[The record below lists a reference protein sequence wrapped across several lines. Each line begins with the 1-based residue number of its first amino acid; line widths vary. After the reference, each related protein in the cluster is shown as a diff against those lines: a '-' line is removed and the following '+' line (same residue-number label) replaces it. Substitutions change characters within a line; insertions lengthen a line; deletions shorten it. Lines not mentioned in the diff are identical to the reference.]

1 MKQLSAIFI
10 FVCLSVI
17 LTQAAQKNRCSL
29 QLSYNQMGFAYKYNF
44 SKVPVWAEGYFGLGN
59 QDIDKPF
66 NDYLAGIKVGHPIA
80 TFKSS
85 VLNISL
91 HLGIYIPV
99 NEYYKA
105 TTPVGGINVD
115 YEKFIGKSH
124 KHSILVDAGYQYGKR
139 TYSQKFQNEDIYVA
153 TTDIYRVSPLWL
165 SVGYGFNF

>member
-1 MKQLSAIFI
+1 MKQFSAIFI
-10 FVCLSVI
+10 LACASV
-17 LTQAAQKNRCSL
+17 LFTQAAQKNRCSL
-29 QLSYNQMGFAYKYNF
+29 QLSYNQLDFAYKHSF

-66 NDYLAGIKVGHPIA
+66 NDYRAGIKVGHQMA

-91 HLGIYIPV
+91 NLGIYIPV

-105 TTPVGGINVD
+105 STPVGGINLE
-115 YEKFIGKSH
+115 YEKFLGKSH
-124 KHSILVDAGYQYGKR
+124 KHSILFDAGYQYGKR
-139 TYSQKFQNEDIYVA
+139 SYSQKFQNEEVFVA
-153 TTDIYRVSPLWL
+153 TTDVFRVSPLCL